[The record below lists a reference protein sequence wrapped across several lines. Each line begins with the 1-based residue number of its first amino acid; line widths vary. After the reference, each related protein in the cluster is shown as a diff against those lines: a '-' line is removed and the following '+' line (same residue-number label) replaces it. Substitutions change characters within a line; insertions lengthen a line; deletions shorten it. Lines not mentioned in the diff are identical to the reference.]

1 MAPERQLWVV
11 AGGNGAGKS
20 TFYRLYLEPR
30 GVKLVNADL
39 IAKQIARGDPQGA
52 GYEAAVL
59 AARLRTAMLE
69 EGVSFCFETVF
80 SHPSKID
87 FIAEAKARGYQVV
100 LVFIHLA
107 TTELNQARVAQ
118 RVSEGGHDVPWEKIV
133 SRVPRTLQHIRTA
146 LPLVDV
152 AALFDNSSRSD
163 PFRPVARLTAGMLQH
178 QARPLPGW
186 AEEILDGYL

>member
-1 MAPERQLWVV
+1 MVPERQLWVV

-30 GVKLVNADL
+30 GVNLVNADL
-39 IAKQIARGDPQGA
+39 IAQQIARGDPQGA
-52 GYEAAVL
+52 GYQAAAL
-59 AARLRTAMLE
+59 AAKLRAALLE

-133 SRVPRTLQHIRTA
+133 SRVPRTLQHIRTV

-152 AALFDNSSRSD
+152 AELFDNSSKSD
-163 PFRPVARLTAGMLQH
+163 PFRLVARLTAGALQH
-178 QARPLPGW
+178 PGSPLPGW